1 MRLNLPF
8 PLRSGIAQTI
18 VPVYIT
24 KINLK
29 HSYERHE
36 IILRDR
42 DIASIYHY
50 SDNQDSPLC
59 ILFHGLTG
67 SADSHYMKR
76 TAKLALDNN
85 INIALV
91 NMRGSACVVKKS
103 QRPYHS
109 GLSQDVE
116 DIVNYI
122 TDNNISDNIILA
134 GFSLGGNLI
143 LKYLGTHNVN
153 KAVKSAIS
161 ICPPCELDKCVERM
175 NQMKFP
181 FFDYFFTKEIIRMA
195 KENNYKIPKE
205 FNQKNID
212 LKMLDDVF
220 TAPYWGYESADDYY
234 LNASSINDL
243 QKINI
248 PTSILTALDDP
259 IVDSR
264 WAKEYKYN
272 NLDITLTENGGHVG
286 YLDKVYSKQP
296 SFLESFIVEKIK
308 EFK

>member
-8 PLRSGIAQTI
+8 PLKSGIAQTI
-18 VPVYIT
+18 LPVYLI

-50 SDNQDSPLC
+50 KVNEESPLC
-59 ILFHGLTG
+59 VLFHGLTG

-76 TAKLALDNN
+76 TAKLALEND

-91 NMRGSACVVKKS
+91 NMRGSACVTKKS
-103 QRPYHS
+103 KKPYHS

-122 TDNNISDNIILA
+122 SDNKLSDKIILT

-143 LKYLGTHNVN
+143 LKYLGTLNVN
-153 KAVKSAIS
+153 KAIKGAIS
-161 ICPPCELDKCVERM
+161 VCPPCELDKCVDRM

-181 FFDYFFTKEIIRMA
+181 LFDYFFTKEIIRMA

-212 LKMLDDVF
+212 LKMLDEVF

-234 LNASSINDL
+234 QKASSINDL
-243 QKINI
+243 KNIKI

-264 WAKEYKYN
+264 WAKKYQHK

-286 YLDKVYSKQP
+286 YLDKIYSKQP
-296 SFLESFIVEKIK
+296 SFLEKFIVYKIK
-308 EFK
+308 EL